1 VKTLEAAEMRT
12 SKIINL
18 YGQKVI
24 IIRAFSQ
31 KKEKNFVIECLGL
44 FLYIAA
50 RFCCTHQNLV
60 AKGLLLGVRVAAPT
74 HFLVKRLKA
83 QSIRSMDL
91 YVICNI
97 KGWEGRLPP
106 RASPINRAQGKGQG
120 IPPHPPNPTA

>member
-1 VKTLEAAEMRT
+1 MVEKSSSLEHFP
-12 SKIINL
+12 K
-18 YGQKVI
+18 
-24 IIRAFSQ
+24 

-44 FLYIAA
+44 FLYIAT
-50 RFCCTHQNLV
+50 RFCCTRQNLM

-97 KGWEGRLPP
+97 KGVGGKI
-106 RASPINRAQGKGQG
+106 ASSYLAYK
-120 IPPHPPNPTA
+120 